1 MTSDISSSAQRPT
14 ESLVPTRWK
23 VPFLTSSL
31 LWGGII
37 TVGFYS
43 LISHLPVHREL
54 LERYFC
60 SHPLEYATASLF
72 FVGIAILILKAVQ
85 LSAEKAAFANC
96 YLFEEVLASDADHLE
111 KVARIEEGAKALSR
125 RFQTTLLAQRVRDAS
140 SYLRGRRVAD
150 GFEEHLKY
158 LAELASEKLHGSYAL
173 VRTITWAVP
182 ILGFLGTVMGIT
194 IAIANVRPEQLDN
207 SLTEV
212 TGGLAI
218 AFDTTALALTLSMLL
233 VFASFVIERSEQS
246 VLDRIEEFGIKC
258 LSCLAPSNAKGE
270 GPLAVA
276 EAQAAKHLLEK
287 TEAVINWQTQLW
299 QDSIESLR
307 NRWSQTLSQQQQ
319 SFEESLKQ
327 GMSATLTNHT
337 EQLAEIRGEL
347 MHGFRHAS
355 KEFKEQLDETVQTL
369 SEQVGGW
376 QRELKV
382 TTEAI
387 AQQTNE
393 LKSQGVTLLK
403 ITQQEEHLARLQALL
418 TENLQAVRA
427 AETFEDTLHSLS
439 AAVHLLTARTK
450 PKAA

>member
-1 MTSDISSSAQRPT
+1 M
-14 ESLVPTRWK
+14 
-23 VPFLTSSL
+23 
-31 LWGGII
+31 
-37 TVGFYS
+37 
-43 LISHLPVHREL
+43 
-54 LERYFC
+54 
-60 SHPLEYATASLF
+60 
-72 FVGIAILILKAVQ
+72 
-85 LSAEKAAFANC
+85 
-96 YLFEEVLASDADHLE
+96 
-111 KVARIEEGAKALSR
+111 
-125 RFQTTLLAQRVRDAS
+125 
-140 SYLRGRRVAD
+140 
-150 GFEEHLKY
+150 KY

-182 ILGFLGTVMGIT
+182 ILGFLGTVIGIT
-194 IAIANVRPEQLDN
+194 IAIANVTPEQLDN

-218 AFDTTALALTLSMLL
+218 AFDTTALALTLSMFL
-233 VFASFVIERSEQS
+233 VFASFTVERSEQN

-258 LSCLAPSNAKGE
+258 LSCLAPSIAKGE

-276 EAQAAKHLLEK
+276 EAKAAKHLLEK

-307 NRWSQTLSQQQQ
+307 KRWSQTLSQQQQ

-347 MHGFRHAS
+347 LHGFRHAS

-387 AQQTNE
+387 AQQTDE
-393 LKSQGVTLLK
+393 LKSQGATLLK
-403 ITQQEEHLARLQALL
+403 ITQQEENLARLQALL
-418 TENLQAVRA
+418 SENLQAVRA